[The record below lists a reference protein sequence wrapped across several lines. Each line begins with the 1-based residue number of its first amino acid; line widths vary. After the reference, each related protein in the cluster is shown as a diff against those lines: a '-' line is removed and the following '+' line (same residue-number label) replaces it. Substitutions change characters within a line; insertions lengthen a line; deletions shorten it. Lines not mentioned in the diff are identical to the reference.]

1 MRFSTATRRSLTSP
15 AVIAASSFIT
25 PFMTCPLR
33 QGRVQPQTIDN
44 VARGAQ
50 ILGTED
56 PASLAVHSRDAGP
69 RRRRGGEEH
78 DMGLLDDAELNALVP
93 AEIGSFAGPI
103 PTQSVS
109 SDEFMPAP
117 QTARQRRVEAR
128 IKALGGE
135 LARKHGMSRR
145 DFLATASG
153 MAAAFLVMNE
163 VYGPLYGVSVAEA
176 ADKEMAGE
184 RANSLKDQFIMDCHT
199 HFLRDDTR
207 IQTFVN
213 QRRAVGKA
221 GWNPALSGK
230 EQTIDDLKFPNY
242 YKEVFLDSDTKV
254 ALLSGSPSEVPGDWF
269 LTNEMK
275 AEARARVNKDAG
287 SRRLLAH
294 AIFTP
299 GYPGWME
306 QVDRAIQELKPES
319 FKGYTIGDNT
329 NKNLSK
335 HPWRMDDEKLVYPFY
350 ERILKAGYSI
360 VCVHKGLFPPSVE
373 QQFPHLLAY
382 SDVRDVGK
390 AAKDWPKITFVI
402 YHGAYRFAGGGKIE
416 DAWAQFEKTGRIEW
430 VTDLADIP
438 SRYGV
443 TNVYADVGQLFAQTT
458 IAEPRVS
465 AAMMGMLG
473 RGLGYDRVVW
483 GTDAIWTGSP
493 QWQIE
498 ALRRLEI
505 PDEMQKKY
513 GFKPLGSAEGPIK
526 SAIFGETN
534 ARLYK
539 YDKRAAL
546 ATDRFAVMKREY
558 AELGGRRSNLRYG
571 YVVPARG

>member
-1 MRFSTATRRSLTSP
+1 
-15 AVIAASSFIT
+15 
-25 PFMTCPLR
+25 
-33 QGRVQPQTIDN
+33 
-44 VARGAQ
+44 
-50 ILGTED
+50 
-56 PASLAVHSRDAGP
+56 
-69 RRRRGGEEH
+69 
-78 DMGLLDDAELNALVP
+78 MGLLSDRELAGLLP
-93 AEIGSFAGPI
+93 AETHAFAGPI

-109 SDEFMPAP
+109 SDEFMPVP
-117 QTARQRRVEAR
+117 QTRRQRRVESR
-128 IKALGGE
+128 VKELGDA
-135 LARKHGMSRR
+135 LARRRGMTRR
-145 DFLATASG
+145 RFLATASG
-153 MAAAFLVMNE
+153 MAAAFLAMNE
-163 VYGPLYGVSVAEA
+163 VYGALYDVSAAEA
-176 ADKEMAGE
+176 QTPEMAKE
-184 RANSLKDQFIMDCHT
+184 RADALAKQFVMDCHT

-207 IQTFVN
+207 IMGFVR
-213 QRRAVGKA
+213 QREAVGKA
-221 GWNPALSGK
+221 GWNPALRGK
-230 EQTIDDLKFPNY
+230 EQTIEDLKFANY

-254 ALLSGSPSEVPGDWF
+254 ALLSGAPSEIPQDWF

-287 SRRLLAH
+287 SRRMLSH

-306 QVDRAIQELKPES
+306 QVDHAIRDLKPDS

-350 ERILKAGYSI
+350 DKLLKAGYDK

-390 AAKDWPKITFVI
+390 AATDWPKMTFII
-402 YHGAYRFAGGGKIE
+402 YHGGYRFAGGGKPE
-416 DAWAQFEKTGRIEW
+416 DAWIQFEKTGRIEW
-430 VTDLADIP
+430 VTDLAEVP
-438 SRYGV
+438 GKYGV

-458 IAEPRVS
+458 IADPRVS
-465 AAMMGMLG
+465 AAMMGMLV
-473 RGLGYDRVVW
+473 RGLGGDHVVW

-505 PDEMQKKY
+505 PDDMQKQH
-513 GFKPLGSAEGPIK
+513 GFKPLGAADGPIK
-526 SAIFGETN
+526 TAILGETN

-539 YDKRAAL
+539 YERRAAL
-546 ATDRFAVMKREY
+546 ATDRIAALKAEY
-558 AELGGRRSNLRYG
+558 EAAGGERSNLRYG
-571 YVVPARG
+571 YVARARG